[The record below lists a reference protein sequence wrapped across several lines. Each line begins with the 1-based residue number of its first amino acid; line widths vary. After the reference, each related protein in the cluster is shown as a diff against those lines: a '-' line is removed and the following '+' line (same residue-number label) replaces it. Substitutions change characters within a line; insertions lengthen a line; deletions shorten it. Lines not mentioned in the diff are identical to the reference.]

1 MDIKI
6 LEQEAHKNIKPEYR
20 NFPCVTWKASKD
32 LSDLCA
38 KLADHVANERVV
50 IAPQPLNEHGRRPL
64 NQSVALSRIERYEL
78 RTQVGYILQ
87 DLAMMASLLGFT
99 LDDVADDMIDL
110 QGVYAV

>member
-20 NFPCVTWKASKD
+20 NLSCVTWKASKD
-32 LSDLCA
+32 LGELCD
-38 KLADHVANERVV
+38 KLADHVANEQVV

-78 RTQVGYILQ
+78 RIQMGYILQ
-87 DLAMMASLLGFT
+87 DLAMIADLLGFS
-99 LDDVADDMIDL
+99 LDDVAGDMIDL